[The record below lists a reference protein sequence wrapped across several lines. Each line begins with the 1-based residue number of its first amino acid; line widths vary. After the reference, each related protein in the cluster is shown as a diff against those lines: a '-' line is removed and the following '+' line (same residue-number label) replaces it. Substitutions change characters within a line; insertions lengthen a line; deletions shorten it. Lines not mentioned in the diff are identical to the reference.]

1 MDVERTMQFIVEQQ
15 AQLTASQQKHD
26 EQIRK
31 HDEQLDKISR
41 LIAENAQQIAQ
52 NSEQIRK
59 HGELFTQNSEQI
71 HKHDQQ
77 IASLTDL
84 VGLLAQA
91 ETRLNQRLESTER
104 RWEER
109 VLKMDSSQ
117 QEMRE
122 AFTKLLDRLDR
133 FIQGRDGNGHHPA

>member
-1 MDVERTMQFIVEQQ
+1 MQFILEQQ
-15 AQLTASQQKHD
+15 AQLTASQQ
-26 EQIRK
+26 R

-41 LIAENAQQIAQ
+41 QIAENA
-52 NSEQIRK
+52 K
-59 HGELFTQNSEQI
+59 QI
-71 HKHDQQ
+71 HQHDQQ

-84 VGLLAQA
+84 LGLLAQA

>member
-1 MDVERTMQFIVEQQ
+1 MQFILEQQ

-26 EQIRK
+26 EQ
-31 HDEQLDKISR
+31 LDKISR
-41 LIAENAQQIAQ
+41 QIAENARQIA
-52 NSEQIRK
+52 
-59 HGELFTQNSEQI
+59 QNSEQI
-71 HKHDQQ
+71 HKHDLQ

-84 VGLLAQA
+84 LGLLAQA

-109 VLKMDSSQ
+109 VLKIDSSQ

>member
-1 MDVERTMQFIVEQQ
+1 MQFILEQQ
-15 AQLTASQQKHD
+15 AQLTASQQRRD
-26 EQIRK
+26 EQLDRISRQIAQNSEQIRK

-41 LIAENAQQIAQ
+41 QIAENA
-52 NSEQIRK
+52 K
-59 HGELFTQNSEQI
+59 QI
-71 HKHDQQ
+71 HQHDQQ

-84 VGLLAQA
+84 LGLLAQA

-122 AFTKLLDRLDR
+122 ALTKLLDRLDR
-133 FIQGRDGNGHHPA
+133 LIQGRDGNGHHPA